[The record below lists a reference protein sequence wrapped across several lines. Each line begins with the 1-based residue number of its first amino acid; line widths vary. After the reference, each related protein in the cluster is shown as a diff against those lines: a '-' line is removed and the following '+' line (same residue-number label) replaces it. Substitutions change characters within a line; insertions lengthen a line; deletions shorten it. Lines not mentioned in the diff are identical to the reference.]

1 MTDTDVERIAQG
13 YDAVYAAI
21 PNSPTFDRLWREHS
35 LGDDYP
41 RGFEHISFL
50 PLPELRGM
58 AAALNLGAGSVLVDL
73 ACGMGGPG
81 LWVARERGARLVGV
95 DVSTVAVAAAG
106 ERARRLG
113 LEGIARFERG
123 TFAATVLEPA
133 SADAVMT
140 VDAFQYAPNKRAALA
155 EVARVLRPGGRF
167 AFSCFAVA
175 PDRVRGVPVL
185 GTDPVDDYR
194 PLLEQAGFD
203 VLDYDESAGWSERV
217 TATYQSI
224 IDNREALIA
233 EMGEAGYM
241 PLFLEISLTLQ
252 LKPYTSR
259 ILVTAAKR

>member
-1 MTDTDVERIAQG
+1 MPGADVELIAQG
-13 YDAVYAAI
+13 YDAVFAAI

-58 AAALNLGAGSVLVDL
+58 ASALNLRAESVLVDL

-81 LWVARERGARLVGV
+81 LWIARETDARLIGV
-95 DVSTVAVAAAG
+95 DVSTVAIAASE
-106 ERARRLG
+106 ERARGLG
-113 LEGIARFERG
+113 LSAVARFARG
-123 TFAATVLEPA
+123 TFAATGLEA
-133 SADAVMT
+133 HSADGVMT
-140 VDAFQYAPNKRAALA
+140 VDALQYAPNKQAALA
-155 EVARVLRPGGRF
+155 EVARILRPGGRF

-194 PLLEQAGFD
+194 PLLEQSGFD
-203 VLDYDESAGWSERV
+203 IMSYEESAGWHARV

-224 IDNREALIA
+224 VDNRDALIA
-233 EMGEAGYM
+233 EMGEPGYM
-241 PLFLEISLTLQ
+241 PLFGEISLTLQ
-252 LKPYTSR
+252 LQPYTSR
-259 ILVTAAKR
+259 ILVTATKR